1 MVYNETRIRK
11 EHLSTRNREA
21 EMIYDRLYEWQKR
34 IVDEFSCK
42 HRFGLFLDMGLGK
55 TPLSLALAERNECT
69 KVIVITINAKTTE
82 SKDVEGSWRAWTAL
96 SGINYQVSTKSD
108 LKASE
113 SSSDLFLIN
122 YEALFSR
129 EKNSKVKVK
138 LRDCLVEFINTC
150 INHNV
155 AVIIDESHK
164 MKDIQSRQTKA
175 INRIIEKLEI
185 FSKELY
191 VYLLTGTPFTT
202 GYIDLYSQLKT
213 LGYSENKTTFMERFC
228 ERGQIPGL
236 LGWQQPIVGYKNIKQ
251 LFEVIHQYAITI
263 ESKDV
268 INLPEQLFINHELK
282 MTPEVS
288 RFTRKRVKG
297 VTLYN
302 YLKKEQP
309 PLNGY
314 LEISTEEYEKR
325 LSAYN
330 TEFLVNN
337 PFYRDIGYDIRKRYP
352 TSKWLAETTGSF
364 WLRSREL
371 SIGFIGNEQE
381 SIWYNK
387 NRLKEIKE
395 FLQEHPDNYLLFYNF
410 TPELLE
416 LYPICEELGYN
427 IDVYC
432 GLTKSLVFYEKYA
445 SQSTEQRLT
454 NKKNIILANFASG
467 STGLNW
473 QLYNKCIIFSLPL
486 YKDWAQGIKRIHR
499 TGQKNTVFYHIFYQ
513 NNWLDRGMKKALEEG
528 IDYSNKMFESDLA
541 REKEIMK

>member
-1 MVYNETRIRK
+1 
-11 EHLSTRNREA
+11 
-21 EMIYDRLYEWQKR
+21 MIYDKLYPWQQKIVNEFYTRWRL
-34 IVDEFSCK
+34 
-42 HRFGLFLDMGLGK
+42 GLFLDMGLGK
-55 TPLSLALAERNECT
+55 TPLSLALAERNGCT
-69 KVIVITINAKTTE
+69 KVIVITVNAKTTE
-82 SKDVEGSWRAWTAL
+82 SKDVEGSWRAWAAL

-129 EKNSKVKVK
+129 EKNPKVKVK

-150 INHNV
+150 VNHKV

-164 MKDIQSRQTKA
+164 MKDIQSMQTKA
-175 INRIIEKLEI
+175 INRMLEKLDH
-185 FSKELY
+185 FAKELY

-213 LGYSENKTTFMERFC
+213 LGYPENKATFVERFC

-236 LGWQQPIVGYKNIKQ
+236 LGWQQPIVGYKNLEQ
-251 LFEVIHQYAITI
+251 LFEVIHRYTITI

-288 RFTRKRVKG
+288 RFTYKRVKG
-297 VTLYN
+297 VNLYN
-302 YLKKEQP
+302 YLKKEQT
-309 PLNGY
+309 PLNGH
-314 LEISTEEYEKR
+314 LEISNEEYEKR
-325 LSAYN
+325 LNAYN
-330 TEFLVNN
+330 TGSLVNN
-337 PFYRDIGYDIRKRYP
+337 PFYRDIGYDIRKQYP

-364 WLRSREL
+364 WLRAREL

-381 SIWYNK
+381 SVWYDRS
-387 NRLKEIKE
+387 RLEELKE
-395 FLQEHPDNYLLFYNF
+395 FLREHPDNYLLFYNF

-445 SQSTEQRLT
+445 SQSAEQRLT

-513 NNWLDRGMKKALEEG
+513 NNWLDKGMKKALEEG
-528 IDYSNKMFESDLA
+528 IDYSNDMFESDLE
-541 REKEIMK
+541 RVKEIMK